1 MLEMFDPFIF
11 QALLFAV
18 LLVVTMDLT
27 RLFLRLAWRMLG
39 GKDEDFE

>member
-1 MLEMFDPFIF
+1 MFDPFIF

-27 RLFLRLAWRMLG
+27 RLLLRLVWRMLG